1 MSFGNGNVKTAIDLT
16 SSGAACLFPPLPSL
30 PSPPLPSSFLLRIGA
45 AVERHKSDIYTE
57 REREGERHQ
66 TVLEGKA
73 AKLEKEDGDDDDD
86 DDDGRPLAHRGAGG
100 RRVSQSGPPR
110 LRCRPTPNLTYSSV
124 LAREPPAASARV
136 NRQRYSSF

>member
-16 SSGAACLFPPLPSL
+16 SNQAAGGPARAAALVSPLS
-30 PSPPLPSSFLLRIGA
+30 PSPPVLLLLRIGA

-73 AKLEKEDGDDDDD
+73 AKLEKEDGDDD

-136 NRQRYSSF
+136 NRQR